1 MAEINDLEIVDA
13 SNIGRFPE
21 NQAPSTV
28 NDGARALEGIIA
40 RWHLDTNGAL
50 AAGGTADVI
59 TLAAN
64 QTLTALTTGA
74 NFTFVAS
81 GNNTGAVT
89 VNVDAIGAVGLKTVA
104 GAALKAGD
112 LVAGGIYNIR
122 YDGTNYQLN
131 TSLGDV
137 VGPASSTAE
146 SLAKFDGTTGRLLKD
161 GAVIGTNVQA
171 YDADTLFADT
181 DDILT
186 AGFAGTDDD
195 DGTQSS
201 GTYTPI
207 YTGGNYKEIVN
218 GGAFTLAPMANT
230 STLVL
235 QITNNASAGAITT
248 SGWTIVTGDTI
259 STTDADDFMCYL
271 TVNNSFSHL
280 HVVALQ

>member
-89 VNVDAIGAVGLKTVA
+89 VNVDAIGAVDLKTVA

-112 LVAGGIYNIR
+112 LVADGIYNIR

-131 TSLGDV
+131 ASRGDV
-137 VGPASSTAE
+137 VGPAGATDKSVA
-146 SLAKFDGTTGRLLKD
+146 LYDGATGRLLKD
-161 GAVIGTNVQA
+161 GIAPSTSGNVLTSDGVDWTSA
-171 YDADTLFADT
+171 APIVDITADT
-181 DDILT
+181 
-186 AGFAGTDDD
+186 GT
-195 DGTQSS
+195 
-201 GTYTPI
+201 TYT
-207 YTGGNYKEIVN
+207 T
-218 GGAFTLAPMANT
+218 
-230 STLVL
+230 VL
-235 QITNNASAGAITT
+235 
-248 SGWTIVTGDTI
+248 
-259 STTDADDFMCYL
+259 TDANNLVTLSDGSATAL
-271 TVNNSFSHL
+271 TIPTNANIPYPLGTTIAFQQIGAGLVTMSGAGVTFHHRNGLVSGGQYAVWSITKKATDTWA
-280 HVVALQ
+280 VAGDLTT